1 MSRETRPIGLCFSVS
16 ETVARA
22 LREKQDQLMLTI
34 QDAAMVA
41 VQQLAQ
47 KEGLDLNDY
56 DRALE
61 LADISKAEDGEFYN
75 VTFKLRPKQ

>member
-1 MSRETRPIGLCFSVS
+1 
-16 ETVARA
+16 
-22 LREKQDQLMLTI
+22 MLTI
-34 QDAAMVA
+34 QDAAMAA